1 MFESMEEKIPI
12 YLDFESMVRYHFG
25 IFAFN
30 GAGKSKLLANT
41 LRRILLH
48 APEIKLLVFDSSSE
62 YPFLSMDLFADEK
75 IPSKIILENPVSS
88 ADQFYVSVVK
98 PRDYENDDRVRKV
111 FARIFSQ
118 KKISYY
124 LKPESKIPTY
134 GDILDELG
142 KMRGDNLEKPH
153 YINAL
158 DRIRQ
163 FVMDYKQ
170 TNANPNYTFVNKEF
184 LIGLDQA
191 GQSQAK
197 DVRLYS

>member
-1 MFESMEEKIPI
+1 
-12 YLDFESMVRYHFG
+12 
-25 IFAFN
+25 
-30 GAGKSKLLANT
+30 
-41 LRRILLH
+41 
-48 APEIKLLVFDSSSE
+48 
-62 YPFLSMDLFADEK
+62 MDLFADEK
-75 IPSKIILENPVSS
+75 ILSKIILENPVAS

-98 PRDYENDDRVRKV
+98 RRDYENDDRVRKV

-124 LKPESKIPTY
+124 LKPESKIPSY
-134 GDILDELG
+134 GDILDELT

-163 FVMDYKQ
+163 FVSDYKHENEK
-170 TNANPNYTFVNKEF
+170 TDSTFVNEGF

-191 GQSQAK
+191 GQSAVKELSISDRSGGYSWATSRLALTEDIKRADQEKKSAGGL
-197 DVRLYS
+197 DIQWIPVLVVRESPVACL